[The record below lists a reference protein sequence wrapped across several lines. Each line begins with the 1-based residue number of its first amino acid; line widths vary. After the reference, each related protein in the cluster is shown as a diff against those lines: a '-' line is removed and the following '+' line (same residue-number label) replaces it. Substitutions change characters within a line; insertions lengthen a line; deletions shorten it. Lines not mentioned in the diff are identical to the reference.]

1 MDTSDIF
8 YMVKVSILIPVYNV
22 RTYILKCLNSVI
34 TQTYR
39 GSIECILVDDCGND
53 DSCMLAESFIA
64 NFQGNVIFRII
75 HHKYNRGLAAARNT
89 AVKAATGDFIFH
101 LDSDD
106 SIEPECIELLANKQQ
121 ETNADIVS
129 GAAIC
134 HKKEGKIILEEPN
147 YETPND
153 MIHKTIEMT
162 LDHVIWRRLIRKTL
176 YTDNRIEAFEGV
188 NVGEDHHTLP
198 RLVYYAKKITKIND
212 VIYNYNCM
220 NPNSYMSIQK
230 SNFNIKRFY
239 NDISSI
245 EILYDFFLDKDDY
258 CTTRLKEIRK
268 EYIKKSLL
276 NCCILSDKMSYMHIC
291 NDFKINKSYYMFKT
305 KNILHILRLKIFKIG
320 EILMR

>member
-1 MDTSDIF
+1 MID
-8 YMVKVSILIPVYNV
+8 VSVLIPVYNV
-22 RTYILKCLNSVI
+22 CNFIINCLNSVV
-34 TQTYR
+34 TQTYK
-39 GSIECILVDDCGND
+39 GYIECILVDDCGND
-53 DSCMLAESFIA
+53 GSIDIAEDFLA
-64 NFQGNVIFRII
+64 NYTGNINFRILR
-75 HHKYNRGLAAARNT
+75 HDHNRGLAAARNT
-89 AVKAATGDFIFH
+89 AVSAAKGEFIFH

-106 SIEPECIELLANKQQ
+106 WIEPRCIELLVNKQQ

-134 HKKEGKIILEEPN
+134 HKKEGIIILEEPN

-220 NPNSYMSIQK
+220 NPNSYMSIKK

-258 CTTRLKEIRK
+258 CTTRLKKIRK
-268 EYIKKSLL
+268 EYIKNSLL
-276 NCCILSDKMSYMHIC
+276 NCCILSDKKSFNYIS
-291 NDFKINKSYYMFKT
+291 NELGINKSYCILKAKY
-305 KNILHILRLKIFKIG
+305 ILHILKSKMF
-320 EILMR
+320 EIIKKWY